1 MRKIADIE
9 KDLEENFEE
18 LVDYL
23 MYDAPK
29 KHTMTEALDRAL
41 GTLDEK
47 IQEMKDR
54 TDSDEGIDYKPL
66 VLGIE
71 EILGAKF

>member
-23 MYDAPK
+23 MYNAPK
-29 KHTMTEALDRAL
+29 KHTMAEALKRAL

-47 IQEMKDR
+47 INEMKR
-54 TDSDEGIDYKPL
+54 NYLYTKY
-66 VLGIE
+66 VLGVNI
-71 EILGAKF
+71 

>member
-1 MRKIADIE
+1 
-9 KDLEENFEE
+9 
-18 LVDYL
+18 
-23 MYDAPK
+23 MYTAPK

-54 TDSDEGIDYKPL
+54 TDSDEDIDYEPL
-66 VLGIE
+66 YLGTVD
-71 EILGAKF
+71 LNQYT

>member
-1 MRKIADIE
+1 MRKIGAIE

-23 MYDAPK
+23 MYTAPK

-54 TDSDEGIDYKPL
+54 TDSDEDIDYEPL
-66 VLGIE
+66 YLGTVD
-71 EILGAKF
+71 LNQYT